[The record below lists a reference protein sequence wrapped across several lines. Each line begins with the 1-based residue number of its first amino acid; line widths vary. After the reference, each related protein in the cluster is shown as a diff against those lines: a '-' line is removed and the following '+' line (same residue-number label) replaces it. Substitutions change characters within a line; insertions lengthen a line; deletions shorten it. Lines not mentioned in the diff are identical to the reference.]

1 MLPRNSV
8 VDFTAT
14 ASSMDVADLLG
25 EDFSQSQEQ
34 VLVEAAPVTTKT
46 TTEANSAP
54 VPDLGQKE
62 LAIPEDADPQPK
74 NTPAPLKALAPAP
87 EKVLA
92 APRALADDDL
102 LDADVDEYED
112 EEEEA
117 MPTSFPDIQTIT
129 QLSKHLRTQG
139 MKFSVFNIKG
149 TLIRYLEMF
158 GERKVARH
166 VLDQDSHAF
175 YEIHAG
181 YVPGGAMYSL
191 LTRLGFKPLHPTD
204 LDDDYHKDMSYDVA
218 MSNGKLFINV
228 FGGLQQHAPTEETVI
243 RNLYASERMRYSQQT
258 GAVSLSGTL
267 EDAEEK
273 VSKNLMLA
281 SMQSFALGKPGISW
295 EFFGEAMASAGIDSL
310 MSSMTENQGLDDE
323 LQPEPSVKPEKQFY
337 EIFDAPSADADLLDE
352 EEDEEIVEASVPVLD
367 EINAL
372 RSEDA
377 LIEKLLEEDQQET
390 DAAPEQEIAPTET
403 NAAPATNKQV
413 VQEIAP
419 AEKVEASAPLVEE
432 GGNTIFDRA
441 PRFVEPSDVIAQKAM
456 NSDTDEVTDL
466 ERAAANPAAE
476 LSII

>member
-1 MLPRNSV
+1 
-8 VDFTAT
+8 
-14 ASSMDVADLLG
+14 
-25 EDFSQSQEQ
+25 
-34 VLVEAAPVTTKT
+34 
-46 TTEANSAP
+46 
-54 VPDLGQKE
+54 
-62 LAIPEDADPQPK
+62 
-74 NTPAPLKALAPAP
+74 
-87 EKVLA
+87 
-92 APRALADDDL
+92 
-102 LDADVDEYED
+102 
-112 EEEEA
+112 
-117 MPTSFPDIQTIT
+117 
-129 QLSKHLRTQG
+129 
-139 MKFSVFNIKG
+139 
-149 TLIRYLEMF
+149 
-158 GERKVARH
+158 
-166 VLDQDSHAF
+166 
-175 YEIHAG
+175 
-181 YVPGGAMYSL
+181 
-191 LTRLGFKPLHPTD
+191 
-204 LDDDYHKDMSYDVA
+204 
-218 MSNGKLFINV
+218 
-228 FGGLQQHAPTEETVI
+228 
-243 RNLYASERMRYSQQT
+243 
-258 GAVSLSGTL
+258 
-267 EDAEEK
+267 
-273 VSKNLMLA
+273 
-281 SMQSFALGKPGISW
+281 
-295 EFFGEAMASAGIDSL
+295 MASAGIDSL

>member
-1 MLPRNSV
+1 M
-8 VDFTAT
+8 
-14 ASSMDVADLLG
+14 
-25 EDFSQSQEQ
+25 
-34 VLVEAAPVTTKT
+34 
-46 TTEANSAP
+46 
-54 VPDLGQKE
+54 
-62 LAIPEDADPQPK
+62 AIPEDADPQPK

-295 EFFGEAMASAGIDSL
+295 EFFW
-310 MSSMTENQGLDDE
+310 
-323 LQPEPSVKPEKQFY
+323 
-337 EIFDAPSADADLLDE
+337 
-352 EEDEEIVEASVPVLD
+352 
-367 EINAL
+367 
-372 RSEDA
+372 
-377 LIEKLLEEDQQET
+377 
-390 DAAPEQEIAPTET
+390 
-403 NAAPATNKQV
+403 
-413 VQEIAP
+413 
-419 AEKVEASAPLVEE
+419 
-432 GGNTIFDRA
+432 
-441 PRFVEPSDVIAQKAM
+441 
-456 NSDTDEVTDL
+456 
-466 ERAAANPAAE
+466 
-476 LSII
+476 